1 MTARH
6 ATMMALPALALLF
19 AASPAP
25 AQDVRADIR
34 IGTGPVQ
41 GRVVIGGRDRYGD
54 RDRGRVVVVDR
65 GPRVYERVVVE
76 RRRSNRVIVID
87 EDRRKAERQH
97 RNHEKRYVRGY
108 WDPRT
113 NQFGFERWRPGL
125 RAVLFC
131 EHGNKYHLIDGMYD
145 DRYDRGRRYGGDD
158 RNDRD
163 DRFDRYDR
171 D

>member
-6 ATMMALPALALLF
+6 ATMIALPALALLLT
-19 AASPAP
+19 ASPVP

-34 IGTGPVQ
+34 IGRGPVQ
-41 GRVVIGGRDRYGD
+41 GRVVIGDRDRYDD

-65 GPRVYERVVVE
+65 GPRVYERVIVE

-87 EDRRKAERQH
+87 EDRRKVERQH

-125 RAVLFC
+125 RPVLFC
-131 EHGNKYHLIDGMYD
+131 EHGNKYHLLDGMYD
-145 DRYDRGRRYGGDD
+145 DRYDRGRRY
-158 RNDRD
+158 
-163 DRFDRYDR
+163 DRY
-171 D
+171 

>member
-6 ATMMALPALALLF
+6 ATMMALPALALLL

-41 GRVVIGGRDRYGD
+41 GRVVIGDRDRYRD
-54 RDRGRVVVVDR
+54 RDRGRVVDR

-76 RRRSNRVIVID
+76 RRRSNRTIVID
-87 EDRRKAERQH
+87 EDRRKVERQH
-97 RNHEKRYVRGY
+97 RNHQKQYVRGY

-131 EHGNKYHLIDGMYD
+131 EHGNKYHLLDGMYD
-145 DRYDRGRRYGGDD
+145 DRYDRGRGY
-158 RNDRD
+158 DRD
-163 DRFDRYDR
+163 DRYDRFDRWDR

>member
-34 IGTGPVQ
+34 IGSGPVS
-41 GRVVIGGRDRYGD
+41 GRIVIGDR
-54 RDRGRVVVVDR
+54 RAIPARVVVVDR
-65 GPRVYERVVVE
+65 GPRYVERVIVE
-76 RRRSNRVIVID
+76 RREARRVIVID
-87 EDRRKAERQH
+87 EDRRRALRQH
-97 RNHEKRYVRGY
+97 GNHHKRHVRGY

-113 NQFGFERWRPGL
+113 NEFAFQRWHPRM

-131 EHGNKYHLIDGMYD
+131 EHGQKYHLIEDGHD
-145 DRYDRGRRYGGDD
+145 DRYDRGRRW
-158 RNDRD
+158 
-163 DRFDRYDR
+163 YDR
-171 D
+171 